1 MSVGL
6 RERKKLKTKAA
17 IRKEA
22 MRLFLDKGFDATTI
36 EEIAAAVEISPSTF
50 FNYFPTKEDVVF
62 EDELDPLILAAFD
75 AQPEGT
81 NPIRAIR
88 KAMLTVFRALT
99 PEQDRVMRERMR
111 LMTSTPSL
119 RSAMLSQFAD
129 MVNQIA
135 ALVASRAGGSP
146 SDFAIRNFAG
156 ALLGVMMS
164 ALLTAAE
171 DPKADLIE
179 VADQAL
185 QHLEAGL
192 PLRGPGIT
200 AST

>member
-36 EEIAAAVEISPSTF
+36 EEIAAVVEISPSTF

-88 KAMLTVFRALT
+88 TAMLTVFRALT
-99 PEQDRVMRERMR
+99 PEQDRVMRERMA

-129 MVNQIA
+129 MVSQIA

-164 ALLTAAE
+164 ALLTAAQ

-192 PLRGPGIT
+192 PLSGPGIT
-200 AST
+200 A